1 MELAGAIRGYALQL
15 VVIGSSILHVL
26 VEEAVFSS
34 DDPIPLA
41 GDKREDLTTV
51 GIYYTDTGVL
61 AGLRRT
67 AMQEKA
73 GVVYF
78 TGCLPL
84 QEHLAVA
91 GGSGEADQSDDCLNW
106 HG

>member
-15 VVIGSSILHVL
+15 VIIGSSILHVL

-41 GDKREDLTTV
+41 GDKVADRD
-51 GIYYTDTGVL
+51 VL
-61 AGLRRT
+61 ASLRRT

-91 GGSGEADQSDDCLNW
+91 GGSGEGDQSDDCLNW